1 MLPSSQLV
9 PGDVIKIR
17 SNWLLPCDCVLI
29 QGAVKTALLSP
40 FFFHI
45 GHTQSVL
52 LHLLHLTVISD
63 LHRSVT
69 ASCRTSWSSF
79 VHVLLKACEK
89 RFCEVCCMVAG
100 SCVCNEANLTGE
112 ALPVQKR
119 QCPVEDVGYE
129 VEGRSARHT
138 LFSST
143 LVLQAGSKD
152 SEEVVAVVSAT
163 GTPLCTHVPL

>member
-1 MLPSSQLV
+1 M
-9 PGDVIKIR
+9 
-17 SNWLLPCDCVLI
+17 
-29 QGAVKTALLSP
+29 A
-40 FFFHI
+40 
-45 GHTQSVL
+45 
-52 LHLLHLTVISD
+52 
-63 LHRSVT
+63 
-69 ASCRTSWSSF
+69 
-79 VHVLLKACEK
+79 
-89 RFCEVCCMVAG
+89 AG

-163 GTPLCTHVPL
+163 GTPLISAHISLCDCLSRNFNLCIHVKEGLVAPAHHVIKLPPCKALKHTRAC